1 MTATVTYRVTVP
13 EDVHAV
19 TLFGAH
25 DEVLKAVEEGF
36 PGVDVHARGNLVT
49 LTGGVGDVT
58 VAPGYEQKVT
68 ALPVVVGLWGQLP
81 DVAAEPVL
89 DLVTGE
95 AGEYRD
101 LTPGRALTRAARSV
115 ADGRLRKDRR
125 MPMRVTVLE

>member
-1 MTATVTYRVTVP
+1 M
-13 EDVHAV
+13 
-19 TLFGAH
+19 L
-25 DEVLKAVEEGF
+25 
-36 PGVDVHARGNLVT
+36 
-49 LTGGVGDVT
+49 GDVT
-58 VAPGYEQKVT
+58 VAPGYEQKVN
-68 ALPVVVGLWGQLP
+68 ALPVVVGLWGQPP

-101 LTPGRALTRAARSV
+101 LTPMRAVTRAARSV